1 MTGWRWPN
9 KRIKIWVKYAVEIDV
24 PDRVPDQRRHRHG
37 GQLLRPDCRL
47 ALVQPPAQLR
57 AEHAD
62 RAVLYGV
69 VGGQVVRRAAL
80 VQ

>member
-1 MTGWRWPN
+1 MKHAIPPSLFHRS
-9 KRIKIWVKYAVEIDV
+9 A
-24 PDRVPDQRRHRHG
+24 DQRRHRHG

-57 AEHAD
+57 SEHAD

-69 VGGQVVRRAAL
+69 VGGEVIRRAAL